1 MVNQSN
7 PESLPIPKEEV
18 ENVIIV
24 VDGNELLS
32 MELEK
37 GILEMNDSTK
47 TFTINLT
54 SKNSE
59 ENESISNNSNNSN
72 I

>member
-1 MVNQSN
+1 MNQSN